1 MQSLKTL
8 IDDARNEYAR
18 HEMEEPF
25 LLDGTSEMHARN
37 ALNYIL
43 NERWHEALNEA
54 RIAAKQRSRWQPF
67 LEIVTRIHETAASS
81 HQM

>member
-18 HEMEEPF
+18 HEMEEPY

-37 ALNYIL
+37 ALNHIL

-54 RIAAKQRSRWQPF
+54 RIAAEQRSRWRHF
-67 LEIVTRIHETAASS
+67 LEIVTHIHGAAAS
-81 HQM
+81 